1 MRLLHTSDWHLG
13 HTLHDVPRD
22 HEHERF
28 LSWLLDTLVAE
39 AVDAL
44 VITGDVFDTANPPA
58 QAQARWYELLAEARR
73 RLPDLN
79 VVVIGGNHDSAA
91 RLDAPTPLLQAM
103 GIHVIGAV
111 RHMMTENGRRL
122 DVDHLI
128 VPLTDA
134 HGRVAAH
141 VAAVPFLRTSDL
153 SRTRRSG
160 GETRDA
166 EPDAPRDGGPDA
178 LPDAEPDGT
187 RATAP
192 DARPGPA
199 PDTRSNAQPDP
210 RPDPQRDPL
219 IEGVRQV
226 YAEVLAAAR
235 ARCEPGQ
242 ALLATGHCYMV
253 GTDVSRL
260 SERRILGGNQ
270 HALPVNIFPD
280 DLAYVALGHL
290 HKAQRVGGR
299 ENVRYAGSPIP
310 LALDEAR
317 YRHQV
322 LIVDLDGPALAGV
335 RSVPVPRTVDV
346 LRVPRRGAGA
356 PGEVLAELARLPD
369 WDDAANPDTRPF
381 LEVCV
386 ALARP
391 DARLRL
397 DVEEALQGKWPRLVK
412 LGIEY
417 TGHGEAL
424 AEGLPEQALRDLDPL
439 EVFLRRYG
447 RDHED
452 EAPAAL
458 VAAFDELLGEVLA
471 ARGETRPAPAG
482 DA

>member
-28 LSWLLDTLVAE
+28 LSWLVETLVAE

-58 QAQARWYELLAEARR
+58 QAQARWYEFLAEARR
-73 RLPDLN
+73 LLPELN

-103 GIHVIGAV
+103 NIHVIGAV
-111 RHMMTENGRRL
+111 RHVPAEGGRRL
-122 DVDHLI
+122 DVDRLL

-134 HGRVAAH
+134 RGRVAAH

-153 SRTRRSG
+153 PRMRRGADRVDASTLSDDRP
-160 GETRDA
+160 ETPA
-166 EPDAPRDGGPDA
+166 GA
-178 LPDAEPDGT
+178 LPDALTNTQPD
-187 RATAP
+187 
-192 DARPGPA
+192 
-199 PDTRSNAQPDP
+199 AQPDALAVP
-210 RPDPQRDPL
+210 LPDPQPDPQRDPL

-226 YAEVLAAAR
+226 YAQVLDAAR
-235 ARCEPGQ
+235 SRCEAGQ

-253 GTDVSRL
+253 GTDISRL

-270 HALPVNIFPD
+270 HALPVDIFPD
-280 DLAYVALGHL
+280 DVAYVALGHL

-299 ENVRYAGSPIP
+299 ENVRYAGSPLP

-322 LIVDLDGPALAGV
+322 YVVDLDGPALAGV

-346 LRVPRRGAGA
+346 LRVPRRGAGTRE
-356 PGEVLAELARLPD
+356 EVLAELARLPA
-369 WDDAANPDTRPF
+369 WDESSNPDTRPF

-391 DARLRL
+391 EARLRL
-397 DVEEALQGKWPRLVK
+397 DVEETLQSKRPRLVK

-439 EVFLRRYG
+439 EVFVRRYN
-447 RDHED
+447 RDHEG
-452 EAPAAL
+452 EPPAAL
-458 VAAFDELLGEVLA
+458 VAAFDELLSEVLA
-471 ARGETRPAPAG
+471 ARGETRPAPLG

>member
-22 HEHERF
+22 LEHERF
-28 LSWLLDTLVAE
+28 LGWLVETLVAE

-58 QAQARWYELLAEARR
+58 QAQARWYEFLAEARR
-73 RLPDLN
+73 RRPALD
-79 VVVIGGNHDSAA
+79 VVIIGGNHDSAA
-91 RLDAPTPLLQAM
+91 RLDAPMPLLQAM

-111 RHMMTENGRRL
+111 RYLPDEGGRRL
-122 DVDHLI
+122 DVDRLI

-134 HGRVAAH
+134 HGQVSAH

-153 SRTRRSG
+153 PRTGRVAHEQR
-160 GETRDA
+160 A
-166 EPDAPRDGGPDA
+166 EPGASLHAISDD
-178 LPDAEPDGT
+178 
-187 RATAP
+187 
-192 DARPGPA
+192 RPEIIS
-199 PDTRSNAQPDP
+199 DAQP
-210 RPDPQRDPL
+210 DPL

-226 YAEVLAAAR
+226 YAQVLDAAR
-235 ARCEPGQ
+235 ARCKAGQ

-270 HALPVNIFPD
+270 HALPVDIFPD
-280 DLAYVALGHL
+280 DVTYVALGHL

-299 ENVRYAGSPIP
+299 ENVRYAGSPLP

-322 LIVDLDGPALAGV
+322 YVVELDGPALVGV

-356 PGEVLAELARLPD
+356 PDEVLAELARLPD
-369 WDDAANPDTRPF
+369 WDGSTNPDTRPF

-397 DVEEALQGKWPRLVK
+397 DVEEALLRKRPRLVK
-412 LGIEY
+412 LSIEY

-439 EVFLRRYG
+439 EVFVRRYG
-447 RDHED
+447 RDHEG
-452 EAPAAL
+452 EPPPAL
-458 VAAFDELLGEVLA
+458 VAAFDELLTEVLA
-471 ARGETRPAPAG
+471 ARGTTPVG

>member
-28 LSWLLDTLVAE
+28 LGWLVDTLVAE
-39 AVDAL
+39 SVDAL

-58 QAQARWYELLAEARR
+58 QAQARWYEFLAEARR
-73 RLPDLN
+73 RLPGLN

-111 RHMMTENGRRL
+111 RYVPAEGGRRL

-134 HGRVAAH
+134 RGRVAAQ

-153 SRTRRSG
+153 PRTRRAARGEGAAEATPVTLPETLSDALSDVSSDSLSG
-160 GETRDA
+160 TSPGT
-166 EPDAPRDGGPDA
+166 
-178 LPDAEPDGT
+178 LPDAQRDG
-187 RATAP
+187 
-192 DARPGPA
+192 RPGARQA
-199 PDTRSNAQPDP
+199 PLA
-210 RPDPQRDPL
+210 DPL

-226 YAEVLAAAR
+226 YREVLDAAR
-235 ARCEPGQ
+235 ARCEAGQ

-253 GTDVSRL
+253 GTDISRL

-270 HALPVNIFPD
+270 HALPVDIFPED
-280 DLAYVALGHL
+280 VAYVALGHL

-299 ENVRYAGSPIP
+299 ENVRYAGSPLP

-317 YRHQV
+317 NRHQV
-322 LIVDLDGPALAGV
+322 YIVDLDGPALAGV
-335 RSVPVPRTVDV
+335 RNVPVPRAVEV
-346 LRVPRRGAGA
+346 LRVPRRGAGSRE
-356 PGEVLAELARLPD
+356 EVLAKLARLPD
-369 WDDAANPDTRPF
+369 WDGRTDPDTRPF

-386 ALARP
+386 TLARP
-391 DARLRL
+391 EARLRL
-397 DVEEALQGKWPRLVK
+397 DVEEALQGKRPRLVK
-412 LGIEY
+412 LAIEY

-439 EVFLRRYG
+439 EVFVRRYG
-447 RDHED
+447 RDHEG
-452 EAPAAL
+452 EPPAGLA
-458 VAAFDELLGEVLA
+458 AAFDELVAEVLA
-471 ARGETRPAPAG
+471 ARGEARPAPVG

>member
-28 LSWLLDTLVAE
+28 LGWLVETLVAE

-58 QAQARWYELLAEARR
+58 QAQARWYEFLAEARR
-73 RLPDLN
+73 RRPELN

-111 RHMMTENGRRL
+111 RHLPGEGGRRL
-122 DVDHLI
+122 DVDRLI

-134 HGRVAAH
+134 RGRVAAH

-153 SRTRRSG
+153 PRMKRAADREDAGALPETLSDTLSG
-160 GETRDA
+160 T
-166 EPDAPRDGGPDA
+166 APGAQANA
-178 LPDAEPDGT
+178 LPDPRAEPL
-187 RATAP
+187 P
-192 DARPGPA
+192 VPMP
-199 PDTRSNAQPDP
+199 
-210 RPDPQRDPL
+210 DPL
-219 IEGVRQV
+219 IQGVRQL

-235 ARCEPGQ
+235 ARCEGGQ

-270 HALPVNIFPD
+270 HALPVDIFPED
-280 DLAYVALGHL
+280 VAYVALGHL

-299 ENVRYAGSPIP
+299 ENVRYAGSPLP
-310 LALDEAR
+310 LAMDEAR

-322 LIVDLDGPALAGV
+322 YVVELEGPALAGV

-346 LRVPRRGAGA
+346 LRVPRRGSG
-356 PGEVLAELARLPD
+356 GREEVLAELARLQD
-369 WDDAANPDTRPF
+369 WDDGMNPDMRPF

-391 DARLRL
+391 EARLRL
-397 DVEEALQGKWPRLVK
+397 DVEEALQGKRPRLVK

-439 EVFLRRYG
+439 EVFVRRYG
-447 RDHED
+447 RDHEG
-452 EAPAAL
+452 EPPAAL
-458 VAAFDELLGEVLA
+458 VAAFDELMAEVLA
-471 ARGETRPAPAG
+471 ARGEARPAPVG